1 MNKFTFK
8 KKILSRS
15 NSVCEDPETRK
26 NLRHSELKKGPM
38 WLEGRNQETA
48 QYKSE
53 EGGRGSISLQVI
65 LKTLDFKF
73 SGQPLKGIKQV
84 NNKIYIVYLRL
95 PWWSSG

>member
-1 MNKFTFK
+1 M
-8 KKILSRS
+8 
-15 NSVCEDPETRK
+15 
-26 NLRHSELKKGPM
+26 
-38 WLEGRNQETA
+38 
-48 QYKSE
+48 SE

-73 SGQPLKGIKQV
+73 SGQPLKGIKQA